1 MASSLKA
8 PVLIIGG
15 GIIGLTLA
23 QALRTRSIPF
33 EIYERDAHATAR
45 GPGWGLTIHWALAIF
60 KHLVPESVLERLP
73 EAMVDPDAVAR
84 GEKGSFV
91 FYDARSGEALFT
103 IPPSERLR
111 LRRESLRS
119 ILLPDIDLNWSK
131 SFSHISNGD
140 KGEVIAHF
148 EDGSTSA
155 AGSVVVGCDGA
166 HSRVRRM
173 LTGDAARCYQLPLR
187 CLGATVV
194 FSTAV
199 TKAMRDLDPYF
210 MQMGD
215 KTQDVYVYF
224 AFLDGPT
231 NNNREDKETRT
242 CQIFMSW
249 PLRPEKGLREVPETS
264 AERVALMKSLS
275 SEWAEPFRGIIH
287 AMPADTQP
295 STLRLEDWLPQKW
308 DNQNGSV
315 TLAGDSFHAM
325 TMYRG
330 EAFNHGLKD
339 LMSLMKEIEA
349 IYKAGEDWSL
359 RRTEL
364 IDEYQAEVRARTYV
378 AVLASRRACLDAHD
392 QAARLTD
399 KSPLVAMRTMNV
411 AELGFE

>member
-1 MASSLKA
+1 MSIP

-23 QALRTRSIPF
+23 QALRYRSIPF

-60 KHLVPESVLERLP
+60 KHLVPESVLQRLP
-73 EAMVDPDAVAR
+73 DAMVDPDAVAR

-119 ILLPDIDLNWSK
+119 ILMPDIDVHWSK
-131 SFSHISNGD
+131 SFSYVSKSKD
-140 KGEVIAHF
+140 EVIAHF
-148 EDGSTSA
+148 DDGTTSV
-155 AGSVVVGCDGA
+155 AGSIVVGCDGA
-166 HSRVRRM
+166 NSRVRKT
-173 LTGDAARCYQLPLR
+173 LLGDAAKCYQLPIR

-199 TKAMRDLDPYF
+199 TKAMRNLDPYF

-215 KTQDVYVYF
+215 KTQDVFVYF
-224 AFLDGPT
+224 AFLDGPA
-231 NNNREDKETRT
+231 NNTREDKETHT

-249 PLRPEKGLREVPETS
+249 PLRPEEGLVEVPRTG

-275 SEWAEPFRGIIH
+275 LEWARPFKDIIH
-287 AMPADTQP
+287 AMPPDTQP
-295 STLRLEDWLPQKW
+295 VTLRLEDWLPEDW
-308 DNQNGSV
+308 NTGDGSV
-315 TLAGDSFHAM
+315 TLAGDAFHAM

-330 EAFNHGLKD
+330 EAYNHGLKD
-339 LMSLMKEIEA
+339 LMGCVEKIEKL
-349 IYKAGEDWSL
+349 YKSGEVWPWE
-359 RRTEL
+359 RHKR
-364 IDEYQAEVRARTYV
+364 IHEYEAEVRARTYV

>member
-1 MASSLKA
+1 MSIP

-23 QALRTRSIPF
+23 QALRARSIPF
-33 EIYERDAHATAR
+33 EIYERDAHAAAR

-60 KHLVPESVLERLP
+60 KHLVPGSVLKRLP
-73 EAMVDPDAVAR
+73 DAMVDPDAVAR

-119 ILLPDIDLNWSK
+119 ILMPDIDIHWSK
-131 SFSHISNGD
+131 SFSHVSKSEDSG
-140 KGEVIAHF
+140 VVAHF
-148 EDGSTSA
+148 NDGSTSV
-155 AGSVVVGCDGA
+155 AGSIVVGCDGA
-166 HSRVRRM
+166 HSRVRQL
-173 LTGDAARCYQLPLR
+173 LTGDAAKCYQLPIR
-187 CLGATVV
+187 CLGATVI
-194 FSTAV
+194 FSTTVA
-199 TKAMRDLDPYF
+199 KAMRDLDPYF

-215 KTQDVYVYF
+215 RTQDVFVYF

-231 NNNREDKETRT
+231 NNTRDDKETRT

-249 PLRPEKGLREVPETS
+249 PLRPEKGLGEAPETA
-264 AERVALMKSLS
+264 AERVSLMKSLS
-275 SEWAEPFRGIIH
+275 SEWAEPFRGIIQ

-295 STLRLEDWLPQKW
+295 VTLRLEDWLPQDW
-308 DNQNGSV
+308 NTGDGSA
-315 TLAGDSFHAM
+315 TLAGDAFHAM

-330 EAFNHGLKD
+330 EAYNHGLKD
-339 LMSLMKEIEA
+339 LMGCVEKIEK
-349 IYKAGEDWSL
+349 IYKSG
-359 RRTEL
+359 
-364 IDEYQAEVRARTYV
+364 DEWHLQRQERIHEYEAEVRARTHV